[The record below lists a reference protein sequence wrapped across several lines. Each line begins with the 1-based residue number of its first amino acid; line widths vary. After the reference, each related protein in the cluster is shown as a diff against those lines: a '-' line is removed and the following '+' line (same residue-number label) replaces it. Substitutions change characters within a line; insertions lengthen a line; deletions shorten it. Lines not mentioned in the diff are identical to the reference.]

1 MPGAFKIVP
10 GLGDALHEAMKK
22 ISGVEEIAPAAEGVA
37 SAANKH
43 TSTPTGQN
51 RPKSWHGS
59 QVPGK
64 PKINKTLVSEME
76 GMLAKRRNKV
86 DQEAYVS
93 EGPDP
98 VLPPPEPVCLPPTGA
113 RKPSVA
119 SVDSG
124 RGASIESNSRNSL
137 EPGGYARV
145 SVDQERKEELMLAKA
160 VRRSSAKM
168 LNRDASPNSLTS
180 PIESP
185 LTVKQ
190 EVSPASSLPPPS
202 PVVMRYWKQCSST
215 ADSGYFGEEGMEQDE
230 PARDASGEVIAP
242 WKADAIEG
250 EEQEFPSIAS
260 KIKQME
266 EDAKK
271 PLAMYEVPD
280 VKAKMRTGAPAAKWM
295 EARKLILV
303 NSYFVKDIK
312 GYNRKGRELPKI
324 KVSSETS
331 AAENEISSHFDEA
344 TNLDDTDCKSDFDEG
359 QSHVDSSASI
369 EIEVLSRTELCIFFS
384 PLAFLLVF
392 HVWLCL
398 LPAFKLFFF
407 LLAVLACAGF
417 ILYHEDSA

>member
-1 MPGAFKIVP
+1 MMNLVLRSGFCGKQAHIDTNWSEQAKVMARKSGGKTVY
-10 GLGDALHEAMKK
+10 GLIE
-22 ISGVEEIAPAAEGVA
+22 
-37 SAANKH
+37 
-43 TSTPTGQN
+43 
-51 RPKSWHGS
+51 KSFDY

-230 PARDASGEVIAP
+230 PARGRSLSLSSVILM
-242 WKADAIEG
+242 
-250 EEQEFPSIAS
+250 QF
-260 KIKQME
+260 
-266 EDAKK
+266 
-271 PLAMYEVPD
+271 
-280 VKAKMRTGAPAAKWM
+280 
-295 EARKLILV
+295 AR
-303 NSYFVKDIK
+303 
-312 GYNRKGRELPKI
+312 
-324 KVSSETS
+324 
-331 AAENEISSHFDEA
+331 
-344 TNLDDTDCKSDFDEG
+344 C
-359 QSHVDSSASI
+359 
-369 EIEVLSRTELCIFFS
+369 
-384 PLAFLLVF
+384 
-392 HVWLCL
+392 
-398 LPAFKLFFF
+398 
-407 LLAVLACAGF
+407 
-417 ILYHEDSA
+417 

>member
-1 MPGAFKIVP
+1 M
-10 GLGDALHEAMKK
+10 
-22 ISGVEEIAPAAEGVA
+22 
-37 SAANKH
+37 
-43 TSTPTGQN
+43 
-51 RPKSWHGS
+51 
-59 QVPGK
+59 PGK

-76 GMLAKRRNKV
+76 GKLAKRRNKV

-168 LNRDASPNSLTS
+168 LTRDASPNSLTS
-180 PIESP
+180 PIDSP

-230 PARDASGEVIAP
+230 PARG
-242 WKADAIEG
+242 
-250 EEQEFPSIAS
+250 
-260 KIKQME
+260 
-266 EDAKK
+266 
-271 PLAMYEVPD
+271 
-280 VKAKMRTGAPAAKWM
+280 
-295 EARKLILV
+295 
-303 NSYFVKDIK
+303 
-312 GYNRKGRELPKI
+312 
-324 KVSSETS
+324 
-331 AAENEISSHFDEA
+331 
-344 TNLDDTDCKSDFDEG
+344 
-359 QSHVDSSASI
+359 
-369 EIEVLSRTELCIFFS
+369 
-384 PLAFLLVF
+384 
-392 HVWLCL
+392 
-398 LPAFKLFFF
+398 LFF
-407 LLAVLACAGF
+407 
-417 ILYHEDSA
+417 I